1 MICDAFVYPNN
12 PTSPEGFGNQSFF
25 LDCDPAL
32 VNTLTVHMKMYAL
45 RSKVKVENVTGKY
58 QVWGA
63 WQGTS
68 GTSGSGSGSGT
79 GTGDVREA
87 PRWDQVAPVGSL
99 DPRLKAMG
107 IRVVLPT
114 EKLRKAPRSFSLF
127 FLFSSSLAESLCL
140 FPIELRSQPACR
152 IF

>member
-45 RSKVKVENVTGKY
+45 RSKVKVENVTGKFH
-58 QVWGA
+58 VWGA
-63 WQGTS
+63 WQGT
-68 GTSGSGSGSGT
+68 GDTSGSGT
-79 GTGDVREA
+79 GDVGEA

-114 EKLRKAPRSFSLF
+114 EKLRKPSRSFS
-127 FLFSSSLAESLCL
+127 SSSSSC
-140 FPIELRSQPACR
+140 
-152 IF
+152 